1 MYSRTLRLDADIDPI
16 ALGARSGLLWAREG
30 FALAGIGEA
39 MAIPYGPGEAQAASE
54 TLADLSGPDAI
65 EAPGSGCV
73 AFAALPFDRDLRDRL
88 VVPRIAVG
96 RSADGRR
103 WLTTMGDL
111 GFDDALA
118 EVVAAALGKPDEDL
132 ADQLEE
138 PVENHKD
145 ALMDVDNV
153 QARTSEALEALMG
166 DAETSELY
174 DLWAETDEL
183 DDWLTQMKTLRARLD
198 AA

>member
-1 MYSRTLRLDADIDPI
+1 MGAWGVGSLDNDGSQDWLTDFGEFGASAATDILDACSDAVASGYVESDIGTGVI
-16 ALGARSGLLWAREG
+16 
-30 FALAGIGEA
+30 
-39 MAIPYGPGEAQAASE
+39 
-54 TLADLSGPDAI
+54 
-65 EAPGSGCV
+65 
-73 AFAALPFDRDLRDRL
+73 
-88 VVPRIAVG
+88 
-96 RSADGRR
+96 
-103 WLTTMGDL
+103 
-111 GFDDALA
+111 ALA

-132 ADQLEE
+132 ADQLED

-145 ALMDVDNV
+145 ALLEIDNV
-153 QARTSEALEALMG
+153 QARTSEALEALMA